1 MEGPTEAVWDKRL
14 FDGVGPSLEAHHKLD
29 CTGIELVIW
38 GSFLYEK
45 ECHIHQIEAQGLSFI
60 SFMGNCLV

>member
-29 CTGIELVIW
+29 FTGIEPVIW
-38 GSFLYEK
+38 GRVLYEK
-45 ECHIHQIEAQGLSFI
+45 ECHIQQSE
-60 SFMGNCLV
+60 V